1 MNPDNALHFPTPPT
15 HWISHSPSA
24 IPSLNEFVSISN
36 PLLVRNQAVT
46 SWWASWPSETSPN
59 WIRGV
64 IDRCISDRRGRRNLS
79 SYQKQEIKRLL
90 KRESM
95 LCTAGW
101 KAVRIAESPVGN
113 HTYTHSQ
120 ESSLSKKKKKEK
132 SFKSKKHTHAH
143 TSYLGSELH
152 PFDPQCTD
160 ILRCRL
166 MC

>member
-46 SWWASWPSETSPN
+46 SWWASWSSETSPN

-101 KAVRIAESPVGN
+101 KAVRIAESSVGN
-113 HTYTHSQ
+113 HTYTLTLTRKFLKQ
-120 ESSLSKKKKKEK
+120 RKKKRKA
-132 SFKSKKHTHAH
+132 SKAKNTPTHTLH
-143 TSYLGSELH
+143 TWAQNFTLLTHSALIY
-152 PFDPQCTD
+152 
-160 ILRCRL
+160 RL